1 DIEGVLGAERR
12 GGIARGVTKGH
23 EEVLRG
29 GAGGGLRDLRSRG
42 GGRGGVTLIVGKAGD
57 GATKAIPVD
66 LRGRGDWMM
75 KEAKTDEKSALKKL
89 AKEMK
94 LSKSEL
100 YRRLQR
106 SE

>member
-1 DIEGVLGAERR
+1 
-12 GGIARGVTKGH
+12 
-23 EEVLRG
+23 
-29 GAGGGLRDLRSRG
+29 
-42 GGRGGVTLIVGKAGD
+42 
-57 GATKAIPVD
+57 
-66 LRGRGDWMM
+66 MM
-75 KEAKTDEKSALKKL
+75 KEEKTDEKSALKKL